1 MRPASEVERRR
12 LNEEF
17 ADLCRIRSV
26 SGEDAAMAARVT
38 ETLRGVGVEVDEPD
52 EAEAALGPRFGRG

>member
-26 SGEDAAMAARVT
+26 SGEEAAIARAC
-38 ETLRGVGVEVDEPD
+38 EQRPEEVGVE
-52 EAEAALGPRFGRG
+52 AAAAR